1 MQNLVKSSYQN
12 KISREFKL
20 FTSVFEYFIMSKRT
34 PLKELMM
41 RMERHIIVRALN
53 KVDGNRRMATEI
65 LGIKK
70 TTLHEK
76 IKRYDIRL
84 KREHI

>member
-1 MQNLVKSSYQN
+1 M
-12 KISREFKL
+12 SRESKL

-34 PLKELMM
+34 PLKKLMM
-41 RMERHIIVRALN
+41 RMERHIIVRTLN
-53 KVDGNRRMATEI
+53 KVDGNRRMAAKI
-65 LGIKK
+65 LGIKN

-76 IKRYDIRL
+76 IKRHDIRS

>member
-1 MQNLVKSSYQN
+1 MSKDY
-12 KISREFKL
+12 KL

-34 PLKELMM
+34 PLKELFM
-41 RMERHIIVRALN
+41 RMERHIIVRTLN
-53 KVDGNRRMATEI
+53 KVDGNRRMAAEI
-65 LGIKK
+65 LGIKD

-84 KREHI
+84 KKEHI

>member
-1 MQNLVKSSYQN
+1 M
-12 KISREFKL
+12 SRESKFLQL
-20 FTSVFEYFIMSKRT
+20 FFEYFVINKRT
-34 PLKELMM
+34 PLKKLMM
-41 RMERHIIVRALN
+41 RIERDIIVKTLN
-53 KVDGNRRMATEI
+53 KVEGNRIEATEI
-65 LGIKK
+65 LGIKN